1 MHEGLAGTE
10 RRSKL
15 ETSCRS
21 REMEAPESSRKQIHS
36 QVKQTEKEL
45 YGVCYISEVVEI
57 AGVRERK
64 EKKSTL
70 QRYVRVCV

>member
-1 MHEGLAGTE
+1 
-10 RRSKL
+10 
-15 ETSCRS
+15 
-21 REMEAPESSRKQIHS
+21 MEAPESSRKQIHS

-64 EKKSTL
+64 EEKSTL